1 MTYGY
6 LLGFE
11 QSIISLEQTVFCETG
26 SSDLL
31 LFLKNGDLLCGW
43 LYSCA
48 CESIFSCENV
58 VFFLCA
64 C

>member
-31 LFLKNGDLLCGW
+31 LFLKNGDLLCG
-43 LYSCA
+43 
-48 CESIFSCENV
+48 
-58 VFFLCA
+58 
-64 C
+64 